1 MLVQISLDTKW
12 CSLQQRFGG
21 TGSTHE
27 YSGYTIQD
35 QQRYA
40 ERQLPF
46 HMNCKMLIVDPSQD
60 CLFDIGHHLFMLK
73 GDHLFMRTAK
83 CCLSITPLVLIGMRD
98 NCYSGH

>member
-12 CSLQQRFGG
+12 CSLQQRFGE
-21 TGSTHE
+21 TGSTNE

-46 HMNCKMLIVDPSQD
+46 HMNYKMLR
-60 CLFDIGHHLFMLK
+60 G
-73 GDHLFMRTAK
+73 
-83 CCLSITPLVLIGMRD
+83 
-98 NCYSGH
+98 